1 MGKLIVRSH
10 GEFEKLVG
18 QELGI
23 SEYLTVTQDQINKFA
38 DATLDH
44 QWIHVDEERAIS
56 EGAFGSTIAHGY
68 LTLSLLPYMWDQII
82 QVENIKMLVNYG
94 IDSFKFNQPVLVN
107 SKIRTRVVL
116 AFGCKSE
123 GNNQNTVRH
132 SHGNR
137 GKPETRFRRNH
148 DFPLSFHLKAP

>member
-1 MGKLIVRSH
+1 MEKLIVRSH
-10 GEFEKLVG
+10 EEFEKLVG
-18 QELGI
+18 QQLGI

-44 QWIHVDEERAIS
+44 QWIHVDEERVKT

-116 AFGCKSE
+116 RSVTNLRGITKIQLDISMEIE
-123 GNNQNTVRH
+123 GNK
-132 SHGNR
+132 
-137 GKPETRFRRNH
+137 KPAFEGIMTFLYH
-148 DFPLSFHLKAP
+148 FV